1 MINPP
6 GGVIIDNNNNVNIK
20 FNVKILYICIFIY
33 IMYYAGSSGDTINK
47 KKRFDFDVM
56 MQDDTIIFEMYD
68 VMSNGYAL
76 NKDLLIEFQTLKNKY
91 IGTPNKQ
98 TIVNQMCLRQPYIRI
113 TTQGLSILLNYIA
126 YKHYCYPLDNSVWTY
141 IEHSGRGSTELYY
154 ICEVKH
160 NIQYKWFDVENFDKH
175 EQSFNSFF
183 HIRPTYDFRQ
193 QKTYG
198 INY

>member
-6 GGVIIDNNNNVNIK
+6 GGVIINNNGNVNIK

-33 IMYYAGSSGDTINK
+33 IMYYVGSSGDTINK
-47 KKRFDFDVM
+47 KTRFDFDVM

-68 VMSNGYAL
+68 MMSNGYVL

-98 TIVNQMCLRQPYIRI
+98 TIVNQMCSQYTNIRD
-113 TTQGLSILLNYIA
+113 LSILLNYIA
-126 YKHYCYPLDNSVWTY
+126 YKHNCYPIDDS
-141 IEHSGRGSTELYY
+141 SGGLLGQYY

-160 NIQYKWFDVENFDKH
+160 NIRYKWFDVENFNKH
-175 EQSFNSFF
+175 GQSFDSFF
-183 HIRPTYDFRQ
+183 HRTPTHYAQQ